1 MCLSENECT
10 SRIFNTSEIIFT
22 CLSDIVINELPLYN
36 YTTDKLANI
45 TSIIVNG
52 VDDNT
57 RGPFTSIPPN
67 ICLLPNLKNID
78 FSYNRIG
85 QVDPANVLSDCLS
98 SVTTFDVSDN
108 NISEFPSAMIYNMP
122 TLQKLYF
129 RFNQLTYV
137 PGNVFFNLSN
147 LDIIDFSHNSLTNFE
162 LWALL
167 VNKSADFSN
176 NQISTI
182 TNTAFYNI
190 SEYTLSDATINL
202 TNNSATINLTDAVYE
217 MYGSCSEVYYWLNSS
232 TPDPLITKPI
242 LSSALSYIDFG
253 TTRIN
258 CSCDQSYIVA
268 MISTIFADSNPA
280 ATSRIPIYSAKCLD
294 GTLFIDNTCTFD
306 IDLPNSSVDFSKVYP
321 RQCKIYEYESGN
333 LTTISNISVPTINV
347 STYPHYE
354 TKMMEPGACFFNF
367 SNMTT
372 VRIKCTKDISDSSTI
387 PSELLSSD
395 YFSNIRRVDFARSI
409 SSLPSYIC
417 SLPSHDIDLSFQ
429 SFTILNDET
438 FPCLDWFR
446 SVSLANNQMTSV
458 NMRSG
463 NFTNLTLLDLSSNQ
477 LTGIPYSILI
487 PTPSSLRFLDL
498 RNNSITS
505 IDLFLYTLKNIT
517 IDLRDNPINIS
528 SIINPLNVTLLLA
541 NNTNSTTIITFPSSV
556 TNSTYIFNDQ
566 TALTAGTCNRYA
578 ILAYRNT
585 LQSVYNNILLDCT
598 CASINLKEIFL
609 RNQSDITQDFT
620 CSNGTSTVSFN
631 ALTILSC
638 GSATLNFSSGLCLN
652 ESLQTFL
659 DNTTMES
666 LSTHVQLTSTSLTIL
681 IINSSSSSSPNVTK
695 NQQYISLPEFEGK
708 GIDFYTLQIT
718 NNSKQ
723 LSTLY
728 IETITSKNSSYS
740 KFTSISSSSDSHSMT
755 ISSAINP
762 IAISIDTT
770 TTLPTI
776 PSLSSILLTTNAT
789 ETVTDNNMMISTDW
803 TTTTTTT
810 TTSTSTSTTTSTS
823 STTTTS
829 TSTTTTTSTSSTT
842 TTSTSTTTTS
852 VTTTSTSTSTSTS
865 TTTTT
870 TTTSVT
876 TTSTST
882 STSTS
887 TTTTTTTTSV
897 TTTSTS
903 TSTSTSTTTTTT
915 TTTTTKTI
923 AAIDSSTNRTGLIV
937 GLVLGL
943 VGFFALVGGF
953 IAAIVV
959 LKARA
964 ASNATVTNKPV
975 VRTMAMS
982 QAPPDSLLESRLQTR
997 NLRPVRLTPL
1007 TTQTSQLPR
1016 PSFGSVVSETTTTHA
1031 SMTKLHRSDPQRSSR
1046 GIPLRLDAIR
1056 SASSIVPQYAPSS
1069 YTSNKPSNY
1078 DPINNLSKT
1087 QRPYLHQ
1094 QYGHPTIYSVDTT
1107 NWPQLILTCPNSTR
1121 LDELPFLSISI
1132 SWLRQFTSFLA
1143 QGENNTREP
1152 FISIPSDI
1160 CWMSHLTILNL
1171 TYNQLENT
1179 LNFSDIL
1186 NCSTRWKTIHLSNN
1200 YLATFPSSFF
1210 TSTQFNSVYLND
1222 NKLSSF
1228 DLSILTLGQRTVDL
1242 RRNQIKSITNP
1253 TNYSISLDLQAGDT
1267 EVQLDGNSILDFNDG
1282 IYEMYRSCEKVR
1294 LALTDTLNRPTSLT
1308 FALINI
1314 DLGSTTTSSSKTTT
1328 ATSSTTTTSETTT
1341 ATLSSMST
1349 TATSTT
1355 TATSESTTSSSS
1367 STSLTGTSST
1377 SITLKTTT
1385 PTTITSTSMMNIS
1398 TCLSTF
1404 SVSNTNLLLSCSS
1417 NANMSL
1423 LPINNYT
1430 LTTLNR
1436 VTSLSVR
1443 AYNGARGPLETIP
1456 PNVCFLPNLQI
1467 YRYYLTQTVN
1477 NSYCLFTFYV
1487 GGRRVSIDCI
1497 NESSTLTEISSVIL
1511 NNIYFQNITQVSI
1524 NNQNSL
1530 SQLPVYLCSLP
1541 SNSIDLSNQS
1551 FWILN
1556 SHTFPCSSNNTV
1568 QNINLAYNQ
1577 INTVTLTLSN
1587 WILIDLTSNNLPQ
1600 LPYTILRSNQNA
1612 ISKNN
1617 PFSKTINGYH
1627 IINNYEKKS
1636 LLNGPVSTNIIRSNQ
1651 MRFLLNDQIALCQ
1664 FARLANSSPSND
1676 LNAKDNGR
1684 VLAIVLGSL
1693 GFLLLLALIIAG
1705 ICYALRDTAD
1715 TRLEERV
1722 QTRNIRQPYNLSSID
1737 NRTTSQ
1743 LANIHDTRDYSRM
1756 QTSHRPATRNRSS
1769 YYVASIDLCQVGD
1782 NRRKR
1787 RPKEPPIDYDIT

>member
-36 YTTDKLANI
+36 YTADKLANI

-129 RFNQLTYV
+129 RFNQLTDV

-202 TNNSATINLTDAVYE
+202 TNNSATINLTDVVYE

-528 SIINPLNVTLLLA
+528 SIINPLNVTLPLA

-578 ILAYRNT
+578 VLAYRNT

-1200 YLATFPSSFF
+1200 YLATFSSSFF

-1228 DLSILTLGQRTVDL
+1228 DLSILTLVQRTVDL

-1282 IYEMYRSCEKVR
+1282 IYEMYGSCKEVG

-1328 ATSSTTTTSETTT
+1328 SMSLSTSTTATSSTTTTSETTT

-1355 TATSESTTSSSS
+1355 TATLESTTSSSS

-1385 PTTITSTSMMNIS
+1385 PTKITSTAMMNIS

-1436 VTSLSVR
+1436 ITSLSVQGF
-1443 AYNGARGPLETIP
+1443 NGAREPL
-1456 PNVCFLPNLQI
+1456 
-1467 YRYYLTQTVN
+1467 
-1477 NSYCLFTFYV
+1477 
-1487 GGRRVSIDCI
+1487 
-1497 NESSTLTEISSVIL
+1497 
-1511 NNIYFQNITQVSI
+1511 
-1524 NNQNSL
+1524 
-1530 SQLPVYLCSLP
+1530 
-1541 SNSIDLSNQS
+1541 
-1551 FWILN
+1551 
-1556 SHTFPCSSNNTV
+1556 
-1568 QNINLAYNQ
+1568 
-1577 INTVTLTLSN
+1577 
-1587 WILIDLTSNNLPQ
+1587 
-1600 LPYTILRSNQNA
+1600 
-1612 ISKNN
+1612 
-1617 PFSKTINGYH
+1617 
-1627 IINNYEKKS
+1627 
-1636 LLNGPVSTNIIRSNQ
+1636 
-1651 MRFLLNDQIALCQ
+1651 
-1664 FARLANSSPSND
+1664 
-1676 LNAKDNGR
+1676 
-1684 VLAIVLGSL
+1684 
-1693 GFLLLLALIIAG
+1693 
-1705 ICYALRDTAD
+1705 
-1715 TRLEERV
+1715 
-1722 QTRNIRQPYNLSSID
+1722 
-1737 NRTTSQ
+1737 
-1743 LANIHDTRDYSRM
+1743 
-1756 QTSHRPATRNRSS
+1756 
-1769 YYVASIDLCQVGD
+1769 
-1782 NRRKR
+1782 
-1787 RPKEPPIDYDIT
+1787 